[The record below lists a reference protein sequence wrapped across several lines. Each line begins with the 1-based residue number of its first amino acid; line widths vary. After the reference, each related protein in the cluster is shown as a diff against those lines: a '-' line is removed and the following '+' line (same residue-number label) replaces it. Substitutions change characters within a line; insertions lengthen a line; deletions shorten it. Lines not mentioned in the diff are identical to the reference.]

1 MKGLNMI
8 TDKEAKNAV
17 DTIIQYCREGNIKG
31 DNTICHEC
39 TLVPF
44 CGQIE
49 DEVYC
54 NDIWQA
60 FLKDF
65 QGFKEKNDDR

>member
-31 DNTICHEC
+31 RNMRCSEC
-39 TLVPF
+39 TLGTF
-44 CGQIE
+44 CGQIV
-49 DEVYC
+49 DKVYY
-54 NDIWQA
+54 DIGQG